1 MSKDPVT
8 GRYVIMELQGK
19 TYRVYYEEAGQG
31 VPLICLHTAGADS
44 RQYQHLLRNEELT
57 SRFRVIAFDLP
68 YHGRSMPPN
77 DWWLEPYR
85 LTTDWYAETIMA
97 FLKTA
102 EIEWP
107 VVMGCSMGGNI
118 SLELAYRYPH
128 EFRGVIA
135 LEAAAATG
143 GRLNKYLFHPQIN
156 GGEMCATNVYGLM
169 APQSPEPLR
178 RDVWW
183 IYSQGAPGVYYG
195 DIYFY
200 SEDWNASD
208 RVSKINT
215 QKCPVY
221 MFTGEYDYSCT
232 PEMSLSTANQIPGA
246 EFQVMKEMGHFPMS
260 ENPEL
265 LMDYLRPVFERLLQR
280 SGD

>member
-1 MSKDPVT
+1 MKDPVT
-8 GRYVIMELQGK
+8 GHYVVIEVQGK

-57 SRFRVIAFDLP
+57 SRFHVIAFDLP
-68 YHGRSMPPN
+68 FHGRSMPPN
-77 DWWLEPYR
+77 EWWLEPYR
-85 LTTDWYAETIMA
+85 LTTDWYVETIMT
-97 FLKTA
+97 FLKAT
-102 EIEWP
+102 EIDRP
-107 VVMGCSMGGNI
+107 IVMGCSMGGNI
-118 SLELAYRYPH
+118 TLELAYRYPDQ
-128 EFRGVIA
+128 FRGVIA

-143 GRLNKYLFHPQIN
+143 GRLNNYLFHPQIN

-178 RDVWW
+178 REVWW

-200 SEDWNASD
+200 SEEWNAWD
-208 RVSKINT
+208 RVSKIDT
-215 QKCPVY
+215 KKCPVY

-232 PEMSLSTANQIPGA
+232 PEMSLNTANQIPGA
-246 EFQVMKEMGHFPMS
+246 EFRVMKEIGHFPMS

-265 LMDYLRPVFERLLQR
+265 LMEYLHPVLEGLLNR
-280 SGD
+280 S